1 MESVS
6 RETLE
11 RQMAQAVSQ
20 STTGVIIW
28 VLHERFHNI
37 RLPDALAFFGGTRF
51 VPIITTVVM
60 GLFGL
65 AIPLIWPLFALG
77 ITGIGHIINSAG
89 DFGPMIFGTGE
100 RLLLPFGLQHILVAL
115 IRFTEAGG
123 TMDVCGHSVSGALT
137 IFQAQLSCPTTH
149 GFSESATRFLSQ
161 GKMPAFLGGL
171 PGAALAMYHC
181 ARPENRHKIKG
192 LLISGVIAC
201 VVGGTTEPIEF
212 LFLFVAPVLYLIHAV
227 LTGIGFTTMAVLG
240 VTIGNTD
247 GNVIDF
253 VVFGI
258 LHGLATKWYLVPVV
272 AAIWFAVY
280 YAIFRFAITRFNLK
294 TPGRDID
301 TAVTVEQ
308 AVAGV
313 TGKSGYNTPA
323 ILAALGGAD
332 NITSLD
338 NCITRLRLSV
348 KDMSLV
354 DTNALKAN
362 RAIGVVQVNQH
373 NLQVVIGPQVQS
385 VKDELVTLMR
395 TVEA

>member
-1 MESVS
+1 
-6 RETLE
+6 
-11 RQMAQAVSQ
+11 
-20 STTGVIIW
+20 
-28 VLHERFHNI
+28 
-37 RLPDALAFFGGTRF
+37 
-51 VPIITTVVM
+51 
-60 GLFGL
+60 
-65 AIPLIWPLFALG
+65 
-77 ITGIGHIINSAG
+77 
-89 DFGPMIFGTGE
+89 
-100 RLLLPFGLQHILVAL
+100 
-115 IRFTEAGG
+115 
-123 TMDVCGHSVSGALT
+123 
-137 IFQAQLSCPTTH
+137 
-149 GFSESATRFLSQ
+149 
-161 GKMPAFLGGL
+161 
-171 PGAALAMYHC
+171 MYHC

>member
-1 MESVS
+1 ME
-6 RETLE
+6 
-11 RQMAQAVSQ
+11 
-20 STTGVIIW
+20 
-28 VLHERFHNI
+28 
-37 RLPDALAFFGGTRF
+37 
-51 VPIITTVVM
+51 
-60 GLFGL
+60 
-65 AIPLIWPLFALG
+65 
-77 ITGIGHIINSAG
+77 
-89 DFGPMIFGTGE
+89 
-100 RLLLPFGLQHILVAL
+100 
-115 IRFTEAGG
+115 
-123 TMDVCGHSVSGALT
+123 VCGHDVSGALT

-227 LTGIGFTTMAVLG
+227 LTGLGFTVMAVLG

-258 LHGLATKWYLVPVV
+258 LHGLSTKWYLVPVV

-280 YAIFRFAITRFNLK
+280 YGIFRFAITRFNLK
-294 TPGRDID
+294 TPGRDTD
-301 TAVTVEQ
+301 TASSVEQ
-308 AVAGV
+308 AVAGTV
-313 TGKSGYNTPA
+313 GKSGYNTPA

-348 KDMSLV
+348 ADMSKV

-362 RAIGVVQVNQH
+362 RAIGVVQLNQH

-385 VKDELVTLMR
+385 VKDELATLMR